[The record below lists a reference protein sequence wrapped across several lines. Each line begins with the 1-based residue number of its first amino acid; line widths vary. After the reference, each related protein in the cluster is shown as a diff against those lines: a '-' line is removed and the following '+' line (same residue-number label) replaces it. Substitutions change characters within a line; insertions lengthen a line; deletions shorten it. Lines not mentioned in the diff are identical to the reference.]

1 MTSKEH
7 RDLANLLA
15 SQLVPMASS
24 IILTYATASWLG
36 PAGRGEFS
44 FLTAS
49 SNLLGQA
56 LSLSLYVG
64 ASNAFLKANVGNMR
78 RSIKL
83 AGSLSLLVAL
93 IGTPIFWLASPHSSW
108 GPAIAIIPFLA
119 SLVLVHLVIS
129 RTLQGIGLS
138 GAFRRVS
145 IVGAITSLGLGAPL
159 AMLTASP
166 LAVLGAWA
174 ASLLL
179 STVLSLSALRPAL
192 LSERASDPSRYET
205 LFREAIP
212 IHVGIMGQQIL
223 FRADLVVLGFFV
235 PAASLG
241 VYSVASPIV
250 NLVFVV
256 AEVGSLATFGYANAV
271 RTVESQELRRASI
284 TRRYFLAAP
293 MLGFSLLLGAHF
305 LFTYLLEEYSDAWLL
320 VLLMLP
326 GVIVQGY
333 ARIGLSS
340 MTALSDRRTS
350 LKVGLFS
357 GALSLL
363 YVPFII
369 LGGIIG
375 AAISTS
381 LIYVLQ
387 SIYVRRQ
394 IMLRSGD

>member
-1 MTSKEH
+1 MTSGQH

-15 SQLVPMASS
+15 SQLIPMASS
-24 IILTYATASWLG
+24 IILTYVTASWLG

-64 ASNAFLKANVGNMR
+64 ASNFFLTANVATMQK
-78 RSIKL
+78 SIKL
-83 AGSLSLLVAL
+83 AGLLSLAVCL
-93 IGTPIFWLASPHSSW
+93 IGTPFFWLASSHSSW
-108 GPAIAIIPFLA
+108 GRTIAIIPSLA

-129 RTLQGIGLS
+129 RTLQGIGQS
-138 GAFRRVS
+138 GAFRRVNT
-145 IVGAITSLGLGAPL
+145 VGAIASLGLGAPL

-179 STVLSLSALRPAL
+179 SATLSWRSLGAVAVPESAPN
-192 LSERASDPSRYET
+192 PSRYRE
-205 LFREAIP
+205 LLREAIP
-212 IHVGIMGQQIL
+212 IHIGIMGQQIL
-223 FRADLVVLGFFV
+223 FRADLVVLGLFV
-235 PAASLG
+235 PAAALG
-241 VYSVASPIV
+241 IYSVASPIV
-250 NLVFVV
+250 NLVFVL

-271 RTVESQELRRASI
+271 RTIESQEARRASI
-284 TRRYFLAAP
+284 TRQYFLTAP
-293 MLGFSLLLGAHF
+293 IVGLALLLGAHF
-305 LFTYLLEEYSDAWLL
+305 LFTYVLEDYSGATLL

-340 MTALSDRRTS
+340 MTALSDRKTAQR
-350 LKVGLFS
+350 VGLVS

-369 LGGIIG
+369 HGGIVG
-375 AAISTS
+375 AAISSS
-381 LIYVLQ
+381 LIYTLQ
-387 SIYVRRQ
+387 ALYVRRQ
-394 IMLRSGD
+394 MTIRSGG